1 MAIDHDQIFKL
12 LIEAFFREF
21 LWLFCPIE
29 AAQIDFQHVEFLREE
44 IFTDVR
50 RGRRKRL
57 DLVAKVRLK
66 RGGERYI
73 LVHFEFE
80 ASHKDQD
87 FPRRMYEY
95 FSLLFLRHGLPI
107 VPIAVFSDASDWTVP
122 VPDFFEL
129 TLSPKSRVRFDYH
142 LIKLSQLDYRHFLE
156 SDNPLAFALMAKM
169 KYTRRE
175 RVRLKADFLR
185 LILRAGIDPA
195 RQSLL
200 LEFVE
205 TYMPLVPTEQIQF
218 IQLVQIDE
226 TYQEVKQMV
235 TTYEKTG
242 IKKGRKEGIKEGRK
256 EGMEKGM
263 EKGRL
268 EALTL
273 LLEKRFPMLP
283 EDVRRKVERIHSRQR
298 IDELLLA
305 VLTAKSLSEL
315 GL

>member
-1 MAIDHDQIFKL
+1 MF
-12 LIEAFFREF
+12 
-21 LWLFCPIE
+21 LFCPVE
-29 AAQIDFQHVEFLREE
+29 AAQIDFGRVEFLREE
-44 IFTDVR
+44 FFTDVR
-50 RGRRKRL
+50 GGRQRRL

-66 RGGERYI
+66 RGGERFI

-80 ASHKDQD
+80 SSRKDRD
-87 FPRRMYEY
+87 FSRRMYEY
-95 FSLLFLRHGLPI
+95 FSQLFLRHGLSI
-107 VPIAVFSDASDWTVP
+107 VPIALFSDDAEWKEP

-129 TLSPKSRVRFDYH
+129 ALSPKSRVRFDYH
-142 LIKLSQLDYRHFLE
+142 LIKLSQLDYRRFLE

-185 LILRAGIDPA
+185 LILRAGTDPA

-200 LEFVE
+200 VEFVE

-218 IQLVQIDE
+218 TQLVQVE
-226 TYQEVKQMV
+226 EAYREVKQMV
-235 TTYEKTG
+235 TTYEKAG
-242 IKKGRKEGIKEGRK
+242 IKKGREKGIQ
-256 EGMEKGM
+256 EGMEKG
-263 EKGRL
+263 KL
-268 EALTL
+268 EALML
-273 LLEKRFPMLP
+273 QLENRFAKLP
-283 EDVRRKVERIHSRQR
+283 ADVRRKVERIHSSER